1 MTTLAELILRA
12 DYRQIDEA
20 SGSLGGLTQAGGKA
34 ASAMKSLAVTLG
46 AAFGV
51 SEVMQAA
58 EAYTTISNRLSLVT
72 KSSDELYAAQS
83 DLFEIAQRTRSPLEA
98 TAEVYQRLAQNAG
111 ALGLSLSEV
120 GDTTETINKLMVISG
135 TSAQASEAAL
145 TQLGQAF
152 ASGTLRGEELNSVME
167 QAPALAMAI
176 ADGMGV
182 TVGELRKLGE
192 QGKITSAAVIEALN
206 QQGAAVDAQF
216 ARMAPTIAGATT
228 TIKNSFIEIVG
239 KMDQTVGASS
249 AVAEALMGISD
260 AMDNE
265 VFAEFTRLTVTWG
278 ETFSRA
284 ADEIDGAGEAIGGV
298 GAAIKAAM
306 GAGWQTFVDMP
317 NNIRTGIQLLTIEI
331 TDFVAKGV
339 SGFQTLKEASK
350 AIFTSDTI
358 SGAIARGDARFK
370 AYEDA
375 YQASTADILAE
386 NANIKAKGEFL
397 ARRAELEK
405 LLDGTGI
412 LDTKQGS
419 GKGKTTAAAEPDKKA
434 EKERAAAEKRAA
446 DQEIYWNNQI
456 VAEMDRI
463 AQEAEMENAAY
474 EAKRQRLQEQFAS
487 EAELENLE
495 YQRKLTDYAIY
506 AEMENIAKES
516 QIAYKEKM
524 AKDHEN
530 RLLSIDKKSAIE
542 KRTHTQKALTDVAAL
557 MNTHS
562 RKLFELGKAA
572 AIANALISARESVVD
587 AFKWGSKIGGPPLA
601 FAFAAAAAA
610 AQAANI
616 ASIASTSF
624 GGGGSASSSGGGSAG
639 GAASAPDTSGI
650 ASSQQQ
656 PVRASVVDIRIQSRG
671 LWRDEDV
678 AELMEAMG
686 ERLVDG
692 ARFGRVEFVRQ

>member
-12 DYRQIDEA
+12 DYRQVDEA
-20 SGSLGGLTQAGGKA
+20 SGSLGNLTQAGGKA

-51 SEVMQAA
+51 REVMQAA

-111 ALGLSLSEV
+111 SLGLSLSEV

-135 TSAQASEAAL
+135 TSAQSAEAAL

-176 ADGMGV
+176 AEGMGV
-182 TVGELRKLGE
+182 TVGALRSLGQE
-192 QGKITSAAVIEALN
+192 GKITSAAVIEALN
-206 QQGAAVDAQF
+206 QQSAAVDAQF
-216 ARMAPTIAGATT
+216 AKMAPTISNATT

-239 KMDQTVGASS
+239 QMDQTVGASS
-249 AVAEALMGISD
+249 AVASALMGLSE
-260 AMDNE
+260 AMDNS
-265 VFAEFTRLTVTWG
+265 VFTEFTRLTATWG
-278 ETFSRA
+278 ETFKRA
-284 ADEIDGAGEAIGGV
+284 NSEINGAGEAIGGV
-298 GAAIKAAM
+298 GAAIKAVM
-306 GAGWQTFVDMP
+306 GAGWQAFVDMP

-339 SGFQTLKEASK
+339 SGFQTLKEAAA
-350 AIFTSDTI
+350 AIFTSDSI
-358 SGAIARGDARFK
+358 NEALARGDARFK
-370 AYEDA
+370 AYEAA
-375 YQASTADILAE
+375 YQASTAAILAE
-386 NANIKAKGEFL
+386 NDNIKAQGEFL

-405 LLDGTGI
+405 LLDGTGV
-412 LDTKQGS
+412 LD
-419 GKGKTTAAAEPDKKA
+419 GKTSRAAAVVDTSKEDKKA
-434 EKERAAAEKRAA
+434 AKERAAAEKRAA
-446 DQEIYWNNQI
+446 DQAIYWNNQI

-463 AQEAEMENAAY
+463 AQESEMDNKAY

-487 EAELENLE
+487 ETELENLG
-495 YQRKLTDYAIY
+495 YQRKLDDYAVY
-506 AEMENIAKES
+506 AEMQNISEAA
-516 QIAYKEKM
+516 QQAYREQM
-524 AKDHEN
+524 AKDHED
-530 RLLSIDKKSAIE
+530 RLRGIAEDAAKKDKTTLTNKLGAAKTYMESLYAATGAHSNKMTKLIQ
-542 KRTHTQKALTDVAAL
+542 TVGATQAF
-557 MNTHS
+557 MNTYIAAS
-562 RKLFELGKAA
+562 QTLRDPTLPWWAKAA
-572 AIANALISARESVVD
+572 AV
-587 AFKWGSKIGGPPLA
+587 
-601 FAFAAAAAA
+601 
-610 AQAANI
+610 
-616 ASIASTSF
+616 ASTIATGMGLVNAIK
-624 GGGGSASSSGGGSAG
+624 GGGGSGGGGGGG
-639 GAASAPDTSGI
+639 GAASAPDASGI
-650 ASSQQQ
+650 APAQQQ
-656 PVRASVVDIRIQSRG
+656 NVRASVLDIRIQSRG

>member
-12 DYRQIDEA
+12 DYRQVDEA
-20 SGSLGGLTQAGGKA
+20 SGSLGNLTQAGGKA

-51 SEVMQAA
+51 REVMQAA

-135 TSAQASEAAL
+135 TSAQSAEAAL

-176 ADGMGV
+176 AEGMGV

-192 QGKITSAAVIEALN
+192 QGKITSLAVVDALKL
-206 QQGAAVDAQF
+206 QSDAVDKQF
-216 ARMAPTIAGATT
+216 AQMAKTLGDAKT
-228 TIKNSFIEIVG
+228 TIVNSFINIVG
-239 KMDQTVGASS
+239 QMDRVTGASS
-249 AVAEALMGISD
+249 AIADSIVSLSK
-260 AMDNE
+260 AMDDN
-265 VFAEFTRLTVTWG
+265 VFREFTLLTESWG
-278 ETFSRA
+278 GTFRA
-284 ADEIDGAGEAIGGV
+284 VNSELGKMDDVAGGVAAAIGAV
-298 GAAIKAAM
+298 VA
-306 GAGWQTFVDMP
+306 AGWKTFVDMP
-317 NNIRTGIQLLTIEI
+317 NNIRTSIQLLTIEI

-358 SGAIARGDARFK
+358 SGALARGDARYK

-375 YQASTADILAE
+375 YQASTAAILAE
-386 NANIKAKGEFL
+386 NANIKAQGEFL

-419 GKGKTTAAAEPDKKA
+419 GKAPPAAGAGDKKKNA
-434 EKERAAAEKRAA
+434 VDPREVETNTINI
-446 DQEIYWNNQI
+446 QLQ
-456 VAEMDRI
+456 M
-463 AQEAEMENAAY
+463 EAEANRQVMMQEMEDAANAQ
-474 EAKRQRLQEQFAS
+474 KLMRLQEQFAS

-495 YQRKLTDYAIY
+495 YQRKLDDYATY

-516 QIAYKEKM
+516 QIAYKEQM

-530 RLLSIDKKSAIE
+530 RLRGIAEDAAKKDKTTLTNKLGAAKTYMESLYAATGAHSNKMTKLIQ
-542 KRTHTQKALTDVAAL
+542 TVGATQAFLNTFIAASQTL
-557 MNTHS
+557 RDQT
-562 RKLFELGKAA
+562 LPWWAKAA
-572 AIANALISARESVVD
+572 AV
-587 AFKWGSKIGGPPLA
+587 
-601 FAFAAAAAA
+601 
-610 AQAANI
+610 
-616 ASIASTSF
+616 ASTIATGMGLVNAIK
-624 GGGGSASSSGGGSAG
+624 GGGGSGGGG
-639 GAASAPDTSGI
+639 GGGGVASTPDASGI
-650 ASSQQQ
+650 TSSQQQ

>member
-12 DYRQIDEA
+12 DYRQVDEA
-20 SGSLGGLTQAGGKA
+20 SGSLGNLTQAGGKA

-51 SEVMQAA
+51 REVMQAA

-192 QGKITSAAVIEALN
+192 QGKITSLAVVDALKL
-206 QQGAAVDAQF
+206 QSDAVDKQF
-216 ARMAPTIAGATT
+216 AQMAKTLGDAKT
-228 TIKNSFIEIVG
+228 TIVNSFINIVG
-239 KMDQTVGASS
+239 QMDKATGASS
-249 AVAEALMGISD
+249 AIADSIVNLSK
-260 AMDNE
+260 AMDDN
-265 VFAEFTRLTVTWG
+265 VFVEFTRLTETWG
-278 ETFSRA
+278 ATFRA
-284 ADEIDGAGEAIGGV
+284 TTDALGQMDDHIGGV
-298 GAAIKAAM
+298 GAAIKAVM

-339 SGFQTLKEASK
+339 SGFQTLKEAAA
-350 AIFTSDTI
+350 AIFTSDSI
-358 SGAIARGDARFK
+358 SGALARGDARYK

-375 YQASTADILAE
+375 YQSSTAAILAE
-386 NANIKAKGEFL
+386 NDNIKAQGEFL
-397 ARRAELEK
+397 ARQAELEK

-419 GKGKTTAAAEPDKKA
+419 GKGKTTAAEPDKKA
-434 EKERAAAEKRAA
+434 EEERAAAEKRAA
-446 DQEIYWNNQI
+446 DQAIYWNNQI

-495 YQRKLTDYAIY
+495 YQRKLADYAIY
-506 AEMENIAKES
+506 AEMQNIAES
-516 QIAYKEKM
+516 EQSRFREKM
-524 AKDHEN
+524 KSDHEN

-542 KRTHTQKALTDVAAL
+542 KRTHTQKALTDVSSL

-624 GGGGSASSSGGGSAG
+624 GGGGSASSSGGGGVG
-639 GAASAPDTSGI
+639 GAASAPDASGI
-650 ASSQQQ
+650 TSSQQQ

-686 ERLVDG
+686 DRLVDG
-692 ARFGRVEFVRQ
+692 ARFGRVEFIRA

>member
-12 DYRQIDEA
+12 DYRQIDDA

-51 SEVMQAA
+51 REVMQAA

-135 TSAQASEAAL
+135 TSAQSAEAAL

-176 ADGMGV
+176 AEGMGV

-206 QQGAAVDAQF
+206 QQGAAVDEQF

-239 KMDQTVGASS
+239 KMDATVGASS

-265 VFAEFTRLTVTWG
+265 VFAEFTRLTASWG
-278 ETFSRA
+278 ETFKQA
-284 ADEIDGAGEAIGGV
+284 NAEIDGAGEAISGV
-298 GAAIKAAM
+298 GAAIKAVM
-306 GAGWQTFVDMP
+306 GAGWQAFVDMP
-317 NNIRTGIQLLTIEI
+317 ANIRTGIQLLTIEI
-331 TDFVAKGV
+331 TDFVDKGV

-358 SGAIARGDARFK
+358 SGAMARGDARFK

-375 YQASTADILAE
+375 YQASTAAILAE
-386 NANIKAKGEFL
+386 NANIKAQGEFL

-412 LDTKQGS
+412 LDSKPS
-419 GKGKTTAAAEPDKKA
+419 GGRASTAASDDKNKKDKA
-434 EKERAAAEKRAA
+434 PRE
-446 DQEIYWNNQI
+446 
-456 VAEMDRI
+456 V
-463 AQEAEMENAAY
+463 EANAINMQLQMEDEANRQVMMQEMEDAANAQ
-474 EAKRQRLQEQFAS
+474 KLMRLQEQFAS

-495 YQRKLTDYAIY
+495 YQRKLADYAIY

-516 QIAYKEKM
+516 QIAYREQM

-530 RLLSIDKKSAIE
+530 RLRGIAEDAAKKDKTTLTNKLGAAKTYMESLYSATGAHSNKMTKLIQ
-542 KRTHTQKALTDVAAL
+542 TVGATQALVNTYTAASQALADPTLPFWAKAGAVAQVLATGMGL
-557 MNTHS
+557 VN
-562 RKLFELGKAA
+562 
-572 AIANALISARESVVD
+572 AI
-587 AFKWGSKIGGPPLA
+587 KGGGS
-601 FAFAAAAAA
+601 
-610 AQAANI
+610 
-616 ASIASTSF
+616 
-624 GGGGSASSSGGGSAG
+624 GGGGGGGGG
-639 GAASAPDTSGI
+639 GAASAPDASGI
-650 ASSQQQ
+650 APTQQQ
-656 PVRASVVDIRIQSRG
+656 NVRASVVDIRIQSRG

>member
-51 SEVMQAA
+51 REVMQAA

-135 TSAQASEAAL
+135 TSAQSAEAAL

-176 ADGMGV
+176 AEGMGV

-192 QGKITSAAVIEALN
+192 QGKITSAAVIDALN
-206 QQGAAVDAQF
+206 QQGAAVDEQF

-239 KMDQTVGASS
+239 KMDATVGASS

-265 VFAEFTRLTVTWG
+265 VFAEFTRLASNWG
-278 ETFSRA
+278 DTFSRIS
-284 ADEIDGAGEAIGGV
+284 DEADGAGEAIGGV
-298 GAAIKAAM
+298 GAAIKAVM

-339 SGFQTLKEASK
+339 SGFQTLKEAAA
-350 AIFTSDTI
+350 AIFTSDSI
-358 SGAIARGDARFK
+358 SGALARGDARYK

-375 YQASTADILAE
+375 YQASTAAILAE
-386 NANIKAKGEFL
+386 NDNIKAQGEFL

-419 GKGKTTAAAEPDKKA
+419 GKGKTTAAADDKNKKDKA
-434 EKERAAAEKRAA
+434 PREVETNA
-446 DQEIYWNNQI
+446 IN
-456 VAEMDRI
+456 MRI
-463 AQEAEMENAAY
+463 QMEDEANRQVMMQEMEDAANAQ
-474 EAKRQRLQEQFAS
+474 KLMRLQEQFAS
-487 EAELENLE
+487 EAELENIE
-495 YQRKLTDYAIY
+495 YQRKLADYAIY
-506 AEMENIAKES
+506 AEMQNISEAG
-516 QIAYKEKM
+516 QQAYREQM
-524 AKDHEN
+524 AMDHEN
-530 RLLSIDKKSAIE
+530 RLRGIAEDAAKKDKTTLTNKLGAAKTYMESLYAATGAHSNKMTKLIQ
-542 KRTHTQKALTDVAAL
+542 TVGATQAFLNTYIAASQTL
-557 MNTHS
+557 RDPT
-562 RKLFELGKAA
+562 LPWWAKAA
-572 AIANALISARESVVD
+572 AV
-587 AFKWGSKIGGPPLA
+587 
-601 FAFAAAAAA
+601 
-610 AQAANI
+610 
-616 ASIASTSF
+616 ASTIATGMGLVNAIK
-624 GGGGSASSSGGGSAG
+624 GGGSSGGGG
-639 GAASAPDTSGI
+639 GGGGVASTPDASGI
-650 ASSQQQ
+650 TSAQQQ
-656 PVRASVVDIRIQSRG
+656 PVRASVMDIRIQSRG

>member
-12 DYRQIDEA
+12 DYRQVDEA
-20 SGSLGGLTQAGGKA
+20 SGSLGNLTQAGGKA

-51 SEVMQAA
+51 REVMQAA

-120 GDTTETINKLMVISG
+120 GNTTETINKLMVISG
-135 TSAQASEAAL
+135 TSAQSAEAAL

-176 ADGMGV
+176 AEGMGV

-206 QQGAAVDAQF
+206 QQGAAVDEQF

-239 KMDQTVGASS
+239 KMDATVGASS
-249 AVAEALMGISD
+249 AVASALMGLSD
-260 AMDNE
+260 AMDNSI
-265 VFAEFTRLTVTWG
+265 FTEFTRLTVTWG

-298 GAAIKAAM
+298 GAAIKAVM
-306 GAGWQTFVDMP
+306 GAGWQAFVDMP

-331 TDFVAKGV
+331 TDFVDKGV

-375 YQASTADILAE
+375 YQASTAAILAE
-386 NANIKAKGEFL
+386 NANIKAQGEFL

-419 GKGKTTAAAEPDKKA
+419 GKGKTTAAADDKNKKDKA
-434 EKERAAAEKRAA
+434 PRE
-446 DQEIYWNNQI
+446 
-456 VAEMDRI
+456 V
-463 AQEAEMENAAY
+463 EANAINMQLQMEDEANRQVMMQEMEDAANAQ
-474 EAKRQRLQEQFAS
+474 KLMRLQEQFAS

-530 RLLSIDKKSAIE
+530 RLRGIADDAAKKDKTTLTNKLGAAKTYMESLYAATGAHSNKMTKLIQ
-542 KRTHTQKALTDVAAL
+542 TVGATQAFLNTYIAASQTL
-557 MNTHS
+557 RDPT
-562 RKLFELGKAA
+562 LPWWAKAA
-572 AIANALISARESVVD
+572 AV
-587 AFKWGSKIGGPPLA
+587 
-601 FAFAAAAAA
+601 
-610 AQAANI
+610 
-616 ASIASTSF
+616 ASTIATGMGLVNAIK
-624 GGGGSASSSGGGSAG
+624 GGGGSGGGG
-639 GAASAPDTSGI
+639 GGGVASTPDASGI
-650 ASSQQQ
+650 TSAQQQ

>member
-12 DYRQIDEA
+12 DYRQVDEA
-20 SGSLGGLTQAGGKA
+20 SGSLGNLTQAGGKA

-51 SEVMQAA
+51 REVMQAA

-182 TVGELRKLGE
+182 TVGALRSLGQE
-192 QGKITSAAVIEALN
+192 GKITSAAVIEALN
-206 QQGAAVDAQF
+206 QQSAAVDAQF
-216 ARMAPTIAGATT
+216 AKMAPTISGATT

-239 KMDQTVGASS
+239 QMDQAVGASS
-249 AVAEALMGISD
+249 AVASALMGISD

-265 VFAEFTRLTVTWG
+265 VFAEFTRLSSNWG
-278 ETFSRA
+278 DTFSRIS
-284 ADEIDGAGEAIGGV
+284 DEADGAGEAIGGV
-298 GAAIKAAM
+298 GAAVKEVM
-306 GAGWQTFVDMP
+306 GAGWQSFVDMP

-339 SGFQTLKEASK
+339 SGFQTLKEAAA
-350 AIFTSDTI
+350 AIFTSDSI
-358 SGAIARGDARFK
+358 SGALARGDARYK

-375 YQASTADILAE
+375 YQASTAAVLAE
-386 NANIKAKGEFL
+386 NAKIKAQGEFL

-412 LDTKQGS
+412 LNTKQGS
-419 GKGKTTAAAEPDKKA
+419 GKAPPAAGAGDKKKNA
-434 EKERAAAEKRAA
+434 VDPPDVETNAINI
-446 DQEIYWNNQI
+446 QLQ
-456 VAEMDRI
+456 M
-463 AQEAEMENAAY
+463 EAEANRQVMMQEMEDAANAQ
-474 EAKRQRLQEQFAS
+474 KLMRLQEQFAS
-487 EAELENLE
+487 ETELENLG
-495 YQRKLTDYAIY
+495 YQRKLDDYAIY
-506 AEMENIAKES
+506 AEMQNISEAA
-516 QIAYKEKM
+516 QQAYREQM
-524 AKDHEN
+524 AKDHES
-530 RLLSIDKKSAIE
+530 RLHAIAEDAAKKDKTTLGYKLGAS
-542 KRTHTQKALTDVAAL
+542 QKFMQDLYNATG
-557 MNTHS
+557 THS
-562 RKLFELGKAA
+562 NKMTKLIQTTG
-572 AIANALISARESVVD
+572 
-587 AFKWGSKIGGPPLA
+587 
-601 FAFAAAAAA
+601 A
-610 AQAANI
+610 AQALVNAYI
-616 ASIASTSF
+616 GASQALADPTVPFWTKFAAVAQVLATGMGLVNAIK
-624 GGGGSASSSGGGSAG
+624 GGGGGGGG
-639 GAASAPDTSGI
+639 GGGMATPSSPDTSGI
-650 ASSQQQ
+650 SNQQSQQ
-656 PVRASVVDIRIQSRG
+656 VRAQTVDIRIQSRG

-678 AELMEAMG
+678 AELMDAMG

>member
-12 DYRQIDEA
+12 DYRQVDEA
-20 SGSLGGLTQAGGKA
+20 SGSLGNLTQAGGKA

-51 SEVMQAA
+51 REVMQAA

-83 DLFEIAQRTRSPLEA
+83 DLFEIAQRTRSPLGA

-176 ADGMGV
+176 AEGMGV

-192 QGKITSAAVIEALN
+192 QGKITSLAVVDALKL
-206 QQGAAVDAQF
+206 QSDAVDKQF
-216 ARMAPTIAGATT
+216 AQMAKTLGDAKT
-228 TIKNSFIEIVG
+228 TIVNSFINIVG
-239 KMDQTVGASS
+239 QMDKATGASS
-249 AVAEALMGISD
+249 AIADSIVRLSK
-260 AMDNE
+260 AMDDN
-265 VFAEFTRLTVTWG
+265 VFVEFTRLTETWG
-278 ETFSRA
+278 ATFRA
-284 ADEIDGAGEAIGGV
+284 TNDALGQTDDHIGGV
-298 GAAIKAAM
+298 GAAIKAVM

-350 AIFTSDTI
+350 AIFTSDSI
-358 SGAIARGDARFK
+358 SGALARGDVRYK

-375 YQASTADILAE
+375 YQASTAAILAE
-386 NANIKAKGEFL
+386 NANIKAQGEFL

-412 LDTKQGS
+412 LDPKQGS
-419 GKGKTTAAAEPDKKA
+419 GKPPPAAGAGDKKKKTDA
-434 EKERAAAEKRAA
+434 PREVETNA
-446 DQEIYWNNQI
+446 IN
-456 VAEMDRI
+456 MRI
-463 AQEAEMENAAY
+463 QMEDEANRQVMMQEMEDAANAQ
-474 EAKRQRLQEQFAS
+474 KLMRLQEQFAS
-487 EAELENLE
+487 ETELENLE
-495 YQRKLTDYAIY
+495 YQRKLDDYAIY
-506 AEMENIAKES
+506 AEMENISEAA
-516 QIAYKEKM
+516 QQAYREQM
-524 AKDHEN
+524 AKDHED
-530 RLLSIDKKSAIE
+530 RLRGIAEDAAKKDKTTLANKLGAAKAYMESLYSATGAHSNKMTKLIQ
-542 KRTHTQKALTDVAAL
+542 TVGATQALVNAYTAASQALADPTLPFWAKAGAVAQVLATGMGL
-557 MNTHS
+557 VN
-562 RKLFELGKAA
+562 
-572 AIANALISARESVVD
+572 AIKGVG
-587 AFKWGSKIGGPPLA
+587 GS
-601 FAFAAAAAA
+601 
-610 AQAANI
+610 
-616 ASIASTSF
+616 
-624 GGGGSASSSGGGSAG
+624 GGGGGGGG
-639 GAASAPDTSGI
+639 GGTTSSPDASGI
-650 ASSQQQ
+650 APAQQQ
-656 PVRASVVDIRIQSRG
+656 NVRASVVDIRIQSRG

-686 ERLVDG
+686 ERLTDG
-692 ARFGRVEFVRQ
+692 ARFGRVEFIRA

>member
-20 SGSLGGLTQAGGKA
+20 NSSLGGLTQAGGKA

-51 SEVMQAA
+51 REVMQAA

-135 TSAQASEAAL
+135 TSAQSAEAAL

-176 ADGMGV
+176 AEGMGV

-192 QGKITSAAVIEALN
+192 QGKITSAAVIDALN
-206 QQGAAVDAQF
+206 QQGAAVDEQF
-216 ARMAPTIAGATT
+216 ARMVPTIAGATT

-249 AVAEALMGISD
+249 AVAEALMGVSD
-260 AMDNE
+260 AMDNA
-265 VFAEFTRLTVTWG
+265 VFAEFTRLSSNWG
-278 ETFSRA
+278 DTFSRISNEA
-284 ADEIDGAGEAIGGV
+284 EGAGEAIGGV
-298 GAAIKAAM
+298 GAALKAVM
-306 GAGWQTFVDMP
+306 GAGWQAFVDMP

-331 TDFVAKGV
+331 TDFVAKAV
-339 SGFQTLKEASK
+339 SGFQTLKEAAA
-350 AIFTSDTI
+350 AIFTSDSI
-358 SGAIARGDARFK
+358 SGALARGDARYK

-375 YQASTADILAE
+375 YQASTAAILAE
-386 NANIKAKGEFL
+386 NDNIKAQGEFL

-405 LLDGTGI
+405 LLDGTGV
-412 LDTKQGS
+412 LDSKPTGGRAS
-419 GKGKTTAAAEPDKKA
+419 TAAAEPDKKA

-446 DQEIYWNNQI
+446 DQAIYWNNQI

-463 AQEAEMENAAY
+463 AQESEMENAAY

-495 YQRKLTDYAIY
+495 YQRKLADYAIY
-506 AEMENIAKES
+506 AEMQNIAES
-516 QIAYKEKM
+516 EQSRFREKM
-524 AKDHEN
+524 KSDHES

-542 KRTHTQKALTDVAAL
+542 KRTHTQKALTDVSAL

-587 AFKWGSKIGGPPLA
+587 AFKWGSKLGGPPLA

>member
-12 DYRQIDEA
+12 DYRQVDEA
-20 SGSLGGLTQAGGKA
+20 SGSLGNLTQAGGKA

-51 SEVMQAA
+51 REVMQAA

-83 DLFEIAQRTRSPLEA
+83 DIFEIAQRTRSPLEA

-111 ALGLSLSEV
+111 SLGLSLSEV

-176 ADGMGV
+176 AEGMGV

-192 QGKITSAAVIEALN
+192 QGKITSLAVVDALKL
-206 QQGAAVDAQF
+206 QSDAVDKQF
-216 ARMAPTIAGATT
+216 AQMAKTLGDAKT
-228 TIKNSFIEIVG
+228 TIVNSFINIVG
-239 KMDQTVGASS
+239 QMDKATGASS
-249 AVAEALMGISD
+249 AIADSIVNLSK
-260 AMDNE
+260 AMDDN
-265 VFAEFTRLTVTWG
+265 VFVEFTRLTETWG
-278 ETFSRA
+278 ATFRA
-284 ADEIDGAGEAIGGV
+284 TTDALGQMDDHIGGV
-298 GAAIKAAM
+298 GAAIKAVVA
-306 GAGWQTFVDMP
+306 AGWQTFVDMP

-358 SGAIARGDARFK
+358 SGALARGDARYK

-375 YQASTADILAE
+375 YQASTAAILAE
-386 NANIKAKGEFL
+386 NDNIKAQGEFL

-412 LDTKQGS
+412 LDSKPS
-419 GKGKTTAAAEPDKKA
+419 GGRASTVATDDKNKKDKA
-434 EKERAAAEKRAA
+434 PREVETNA
-446 DQEIYWNNQI
+446 IN
-456 VAEMDRI
+456 MRI
-463 AQEAEMENAAY
+463 QMEDEANRQVMMQEMEDAANAQ
-474 EAKRQRLQEQFAS
+474 KLMRLQEQFAS

-495 YQRKLTDYAIY
+495 YQRKLDDYAVY
-506 AEMENIAKES
+506 AEMQNISEAA
-516 QIAYKEKM
+516 QQAYREQM
-524 AKDHEN
+524 AKDHED
-530 RLLSIDKKSAIE
+530 RLRGIAEDAAKKDKTTLTNKLGAAKTYMESLYAATGAHSNKMTKLIQ
-542 KRTHTQKALTDVAAL
+542 TVGATQAFLNTYIAASQTL
-557 MNTHS
+557 RDPT
-562 RKLFELGKAA
+562 LPWWAKAA
-572 AIANALISARESVVD
+572 AVANTIATGMGLVNAI
-587 AFKWGSKIGGPPLA
+587 K
-601 FAFAAAAAA
+601 
-610 AQAANI
+610 
-616 ASIASTSF
+616 
-624 GGGGSASSSGGGSAG
+624 GGGGSGGGG
-639 GAASAPDTSGI
+639 GGGGVASTPDASGI
-650 ASSQQQ
+650 TSAQQQ
-656 PVRASVVDIRIQSRG
+656 PVRASVMDIRIQSRG

>member
-12 DYRQIDEA
+12 DYRQVDEA
-20 SGSLGGLTQAGGKA
+20 SGSLGNLTQAGGKA

-51 SEVMQAA
+51 REVMQAA

-152 ASGTLRGEELNSVME
+152 ASGRLQVEELNSVMQ

-192 QGKITSAAVIEALN
+192 QGKITSLAVVDALKL
-206 QQGAAVDAQF
+206 QSDAVDKQF
-216 ARMAPTIAGATT
+216 AQMAKTLGDAKT
-228 TIKNSFIEIVG
+228 TIVNSFINIVG
-239 KMDQTVGASS
+239 QMDKATGASS
-249 AVAEALMGISD
+249 AIADSIVNLSK
-260 AMDNE
+260 AMDDN
-265 VFAEFTRLTVTWG
+265 VFVEFTRLTETWG
-278 ETFSRA
+278 ATFRA
-284 ADEIDGAGEAIGGV
+284 TTDALGQMDDHIGGV
-298 GAAIKAAM
+298 GAAIKAVVA
-306 GAGWQTFVDMP
+306 AGWQTFVDMP

-339 SGFQTLKEASK
+339 SGFQTLKEAAA
-350 AIFTSDTI
+350 AIFTSDSI
-358 SGAIARGDARFK
+358 SGALARGDARYK

-375 YQASTADILAE
+375 YQSSTAAILAE
-386 NANIKAKGEFL
+386 NDNIKAQGEFL
-397 ARRAELEK
+397 ARQAELEK

-419 GKGKTTAAAEPDKKA
+419 GKGKTTAAADDKNKKDKSPR
-434 EKERAAAEKRAA
+434 E
-446 DQEIYWNNQI
+446 
-456 VAEMDRI
+456 V
-463 AQEAEMENAAY
+463 EANAINMQLQMEDEANRQVMMQEMEDAANAQ
-474 EAKRQRLQEQFAS
+474 KLMRLQEQFAS

-495 YQRKLTDYAIY
+495 YQRKLEDYAIY

-516 QIAYKEKM
+516 QIAYRERM

-530 RLLSIDKKSAIE
+530 RLRGIAEDAARKDKTTLTNKLGAAKTYMESLYAATGAHSNKMTKLIQ
-542 KRTHTQKALTDVAAL
+542 TVGATQAFLNTYIAASQTL
-557 MNTHS
+557 RDPT
-562 RKLFELGKAA
+562 LPWWAKAA
-572 AIANALISARESVVD
+572 AV
-587 AFKWGSKIGGPPLA
+587 
-601 FAFAAAAAA
+601 
-610 AQAANI
+610 
-616 ASIASTSF
+616 ASTIATGMGLVNAIK
-624 GGGGSASSSGGGSAG
+624 GGGGSGGGG
-639 GAASAPDTSGI
+639 GGGGVASTPDASGI
-650 ASSQQQ
+650 TSAQQQ
-656 PVRASVVDIRIQSRG
+656 PVRASVMDIRIQSRG

>member
-51 SEVMQAA
+51 REVMQAA

-135 TSAQASEAAL
+135 TSAQSAEAAL

-176 ADGMGV
+176 AEGMGV

-206 QQGAAVDAQF
+206 QQGAAVDEQF

-239 KMDQTVGASS
+239 KMDATVGASS
-249 AVAEALMGISD
+249 AVASALMGISD

-265 VFAEFTRLTVTWG
+265 VFAEFTRLSSNWG
-278 ETFSRA
+278 DTFSRIS
-284 ADEIDGAGEAIGGV
+284 DEADGAGEAIGGV
-298 GAAIKAAM
+298 GAAVKAVM
-306 GAGWQTFVDMP
+306 GAGWQAFVDMP

-339 SGFQTLKEASK
+339 SGFQTLKEASA
-350 AIFTSDTI
+350 AIFTSDSI
-358 SGAIARGDARFK
+358 SGALARGDARYK

-375 YQASTADILAE
+375 YQASTAAILAE
-386 NANIKAKGEFL
+386 NDNIKAQGEFL

-405 LLDGTGI
+405 LLDGTGV
-412 LDTKQGS
+412 LDSKPS
-419 GKGKTTAAAEPDKKA
+419 GGRASTAASDDKNKKDKA
-434 EKERAAAEKRAA
+434 PRE
-446 DQEIYWNNQI
+446 
-456 VAEMDRI
+456 V
-463 AQEAEMENAAY
+463 EANAINMQLQMEDEANRQVMMQEMEDAANAQ
-474 EAKRQRLQEQFAS
+474 KLMRLQEQFAS

-495 YQRKLTDYAIY
+495 YQRKLADYAIY
-506 AEMENIAKES
+506 AEMQNIAES
-516 QIAYKEKM
+516 EQSRFREKM
-524 AKDHEN
+524 KSDHEN

-656 PVRASVVDIRIQSRG
+656 PVRASVMDIRIQSRG

>member
-12 DYRQIDEA
+12 DYRQVDEA
-20 SGSLGGLTQAGGKA
+20 SGSLGNLTQAGGKA

-51 SEVMQAA
+51 REVMQAA

-192 QGKITSAAVIEALN
+192 QGKITSLAVVDALKL
-206 QQGAAVDAQF
+206 QSDAVDKQF
-216 ARMAPTIAGATT
+216 AQMAKTLGDAKT
-228 TIKNSFIEIVG
+228 TIVNSFINIVG
-239 KMDQTVGASS
+239 QMDKATGASS
-249 AVAEALMGISD
+249 AIADSIVNLSK
-260 AMDNE
+260 AMDDN
-265 VFAEFTRLTVTWG
+265 VFVEFTRLTETWG
-278 ETFSRA
+278 ATFRA
-284 ADEIDGAGEAIGGV
+284 TTDALGQMDDHIGGV
-298 GAAIKAAM
+298 GAAIKAVM

-339 SGFQTLKEASK
+339 SGFQTLKEAAA
-350 AIFTSDTI
+350 AIFTSDSI
-358 SGAIARGDARFK
+358 SGALARGDARYK

-375 YQASTADILAE
+375 YQSSTAAILAE
-386 NANIKAKGEFL
+386 NDNIKAQGEFL
-397 ARRAELEK
+397 ARQAELEK

-419 GKGKTTAAAEPDKKA
+419 GKGKTTAAADDKNKKDKSPR
-434 EKERAAAEKRAA
+434 E
-446 DQEIYWNNQI
+446 
-456 VAEMDRI
+456 V
-463 AQEAEMENAAY
+463 EANAINMQLQMEDEANRQVMMQEMEDAANAQ
-474 EAKRQRLQEQFAS
+474 KLMRLQEQFAS

-495 YQRKLTDYAIY
+495 YQRKLEDYAIY

-516 QIAYKEKM
+516 QIAYKEQM

-530 RLLSIDKKSAIE
+530 RL
-542 KRTHTQKALTDVAAL
+542 R
-557 MNTHS
+557 
-562 RKLFELGKAA
+562 
-572 AIANALISARESVVD
+572 AIAEDAAKKDKTTLTNKLGAAKTYMESLYSATGAHSNKMTKLIQTVGATQALVNAYTAASQALADPTLPFWAKAGAVAQVLATGMGLVNAI
-587 AFKWGSKIGGPPLA
+587 KGGGS
-601 FAFAAAAAA
+601 
-610 AQAANI
+610 
-616 ASIASTSF
+616 
-624 GGGGSASSSGGGSAG
+624 GGGGGGGG
-639 GAASAPDTSGI
+639 GAASAPDASGV
-650 ASSQQQ
+650 APAQQQ
-656 PVRASVVDIRIQSRG
+656 PVRASVMDIRIQSRG

-692 ARFGRVEFVRQ
+692 ARFGRVEFIRA

>member
-51 SEVMQAA
+51 REVMQAA

-135 TSAQASEAAL
+135 TSAQSAEAAL

-176 ADGMGV
+176 AEGMGV

-206 QQGAAVDAQF
+206 QQGAAVDEQF
-216 ARMAPTIAGATT
+216 ARMAPTISGATT

-239 KMDQTVGASS
+239 QMDQTVGASS
-249 AVAEALMGISD
+249 AVASALMGLSD
-260 AMDNE
+260 AMDNSI
-265 VFAEFTRLTVTWG
+265 FTEFTRLTVTWG

-298 GAAIKAAM
+298 GAAIKAVM
-306 GAGWQTFVDMP
+306 GAGWQAFVDMP

-339 SGFQTLKEASK
+339 SGFQTLKEASA
-350 AIFTSDTI
+350 AIFTSDSI
-358 SGAIARGDARFK
+358 SGALARGDARYK

-375 YQASTADILAE
+375 YQASTAAILAE
-386 NANIKAKGEFL
+386 NANIKAQGEFL

-405 LLDGTGI
+405 LLDGTGV
-412 LDTKQGS
+412 LDSKPTGGRAS
-419 GKGKTTAAAEPDKKA
+419 TAAAEPDKKA

-446 DQEIYWNNQI
+446 EQEIYWNNQI

-463 AQEAEMENAAY
+463 AREAEMENAAY

-495 YQRKLTDYAIY
+495 YQRKLADYAIY

-530 RLLSIDKKSAIE
+530 RLHGIAEDAAKKDKTTLTNKLGAAKTYMESLYSA
-542 KRTHTQKALTDVAAL
+542 TGA
-557 MNTHS
+557 HS
-562 RKLFELGKAA
+562 NKMTKLIQVTG
-572 AIANALISARESVVD
+572 
-587 AFKWGSKIGGPPLA
+587 
-601 FAFAAAAAA
+601 A
-610 AQAANI
+610 AQATANAYI
-616 ASIASTSF
+616 AASQALADPTVPF
-624 GGGGSASSSGGGSAG
+624 WAKFAAVAKVVATGMGLANAIKSGGGSGGGGG
-639 GAASAPDTSGI
+639 GAGLAESAPDTSGI

>member
-135 TSAQASEAAL
+135 TSAQSAEAAL

-176 ADGMGV
+176 AEGMGV

-206 QQGAAVDAQF
+206 QQGAAVDEQF

-239 KMDQTVGASS
+239 KMDATVGASS

-265 VFAEFTRLTVTWG
+265 VFAEFTRLASNWG
-278 ETFSRA
+278 NTFSRA

-298 GAAIKAAM
+298 GAAIKAVM
-306 GAGWQTFVDMP
+306 GAGWQAFVDMP
-317 NNIRTGIQLLTIEI
+317 ANIRTGIQLLTIEI

-339 SGFQTLKEASK
+339 SGFQTLKEASA
-350 AIFTSDTI
+350 AIFTSDSI
-358 SGAIARGDARFK
+358 SGALARGDARYK

-375 YQASTADILAE
+375 YQASTAAILAE
-386 NANIKAKGEFL
+386 NANIKAQGEFL

-463 AQEAEMENAAY
+463 AQEAEIENAAY

-487 EAELENLE
+487 ETELENMG
-495 YQRKLTDYAIY
+495 YQRKLDDYAIY
-506 AEMENIAKES
+506 AEMQNISEAG
-516 QIAYKEKM
+516 QQAYREQM

-530 RLLSIDKKSAIE
+530 RLRGIAEDAAKKDKTTLTNKLGAAKTYMESLYSATGAHSNKMTKLIQ
-542 KRTHTQKALTDVAAL
+542 TVGATQALVNTYTAASQALADPTLPFWAKAGAVAQVLATGMGL
-557 MNTHS
+557 VN
-562 RKLFELGKAA
+562 
-572 AIANALISARESVVD
+572 AI
-587 AFKWGSKIGGPPLA
+587 K
-601 FAFAAAAAA
+601 
-610 AQAANI
+610 
-616 ASIASTSF
+616 
-624 GGGGSASSSGGGSAG
+624 GGGGSGGGG
-639 GAASAPDTSGI
+639 GGGGVASTPDASGI
-650 ASSQQQ
+650 TSAQQQ

-678 AELMEAMG
+678 AELMDAMG

>member
-51 SEVMQAA
+51 REVMQAA

-135 TSAQASEAAL
+135 TSAQSAEAAL

-176 ADGMGV
+176 AEGMGV

-206 QQGAAVDAQF
+206 QQGAAVDEQF

-249 AVAEALMGISD
+249 AVASALMGLSE
-260 AMDNE
+260 AMDNSI
-265 VFAEFTRLTVTWG
+265 FTEFTRLTVTWG

-298 GAAIKAAM
+298 GAAIKAVM
-306 GAGWQTFVDMP
+306 GAGWRAFVDMP
-317 NNIRTGIQLLTIEI
+317 NNIRTGIKLLTIEI

-358 SGAIARGDARFK
+358 SGALARGDARYK

-375 YQASTADILAE
+375 YQASTAAILAE
-386 NANIKAKGEFL
+386 NANIKAQGEFL

-419 GKGKTTAAAEPDKKA
+419 GKGKTTATAEPDKKA

-446 DQEIYWNNQI
+446 DQQIYWNNQI

-463 AQEAEMENAAY
+463 AQESEMENAAY

-495 YQRKLTDYAIY
+495 YQRKLADYAIY

-587 AFKWGSKIGGPPLA
+587 AFKWGSKLGGPPLA

>member
-12 DYRQIDEA
+12 DYRQVDEA
-20 SGSLGGLTQAGGKA
+20 SGSLGNLTQAGGKA

-51 SEVMQAA
+51 REVMQAA

-192 QGKITSAAVIEALN
+192 QGKITSLAVVDALKL
-206 QQGAAVDAQF
+206 QSDAVDKQF
-216 ARMAPTIAGATT
+216 AQMAKTLGDAKT
-228 TIKNSFIEIVG
+228 TIVNSFINIVG
-239 KMDQTVGASS
+239 QMDKATGASS
-249 AVAEALMGISD
+249 AIADSIVNLSK
-260 AMDNE
+260 AMDDN
-265 VFAEFTRLTVTWG
+265 VFVEFTRLTETWG
-278 ETFSRA
+278 ATFRA
-284 ADEIDGAGEAIGGV
+284 TTDALGQMDDHIGGV
-298 GAAIKAAM
+298 GAAIKAVM

-339 SGFQTLKEASK
+339 SGFQTLKEAAA
-350 AIFTSDTI
+350 AIFTSDSI
-358 SGAIARGDARFK
+358 SGALARGDARYK

-375 YQASTADILAE
+375 YQSSTAAILAE
-386 NANIKAKGEFL
+386 NDNIKAQGEFL
-397 ARRAELEK
+397 ARQAELEK

-419 GKGKTTAAAEPDKKA
+419 GKGKTTAAADDKNKKDKSPR
-434 EKERAAAEKRAA
+434 E
-446 DQEIYWNNQI
+446 
-456 VAEMDRI
+456 V
-463 AQEAEMENAAY
+463 EANAINMQLQMEDEANRQVMMQEMEDAANAQ
-474 EAKRQRLQEQFAS
+474 KLMRLQEQFAS

-495 YQRKLTDYAIY
+495 YQRKLADYAIY
-506 AEMENIAKES
+506 AEMQNIAES
-516 QIAYKEKM
+516 EQSRFREKM
-524 AKDHEN
+524 KSDHEN

-542 KRTHTQKALTDVAAL
+542 KRTHTQKALTDVSSL

-624 GGGGSASSSGGGSAG
+624 GGGGSASSSGGGGVG
-639 GAASAPDTSGI
+639 GAASAPDASGI
-650 ASSQQQ
+650 TSSQQQ

-686 ERLVDG
+686 DRLVDG